1 MRQQPRCLKA
11 HIPLQLTRQGWRMV
25 RDMMGVPVKPENS
38 NLLTILEP
46 FQVKRNS
53 FEFYSVGMVPQIN

>member
-1 MRQQPRCLKA
+1 
-11 HIPLQLTRQGWRMV
+11 
-25 RDMMGVPVKPENS
+25 MGVPVKPENS

-53 FEFYSVGMVPQIN
+53 FEFYSVGIVPQINQLILKM